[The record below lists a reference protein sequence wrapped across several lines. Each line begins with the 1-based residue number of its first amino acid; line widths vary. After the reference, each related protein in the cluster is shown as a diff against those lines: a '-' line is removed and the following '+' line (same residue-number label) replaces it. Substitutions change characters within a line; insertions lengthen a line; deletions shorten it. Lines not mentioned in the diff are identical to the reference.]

1 MKIENESNLYDA
13 RHRTTTDLGQHTTYD
28 FKTFLKSLPLNFSE
42 IRHTFGTLLY
52 LNCLTAIVVLFLI
65 AS

>member
-1 MKIENESNLYDA
+1 MISTP
-13 RHRTTTDLGQHTTYD
+13 HFSDLSQHTTYD
-28 FKTFLKSLPLNFSE
+28 FKAFLKSLPLNFSE